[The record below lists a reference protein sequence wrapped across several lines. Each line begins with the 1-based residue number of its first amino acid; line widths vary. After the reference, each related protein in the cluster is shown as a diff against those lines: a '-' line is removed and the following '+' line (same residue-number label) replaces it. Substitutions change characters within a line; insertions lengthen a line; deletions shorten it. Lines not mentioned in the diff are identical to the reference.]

1 MTSKRVTRLSVL
13 IAVLSL
19 PAVLAAQTTCPPTTP
34 APGSTV
40 NGGLD
45 VVGTCVV
52 NQVTV
57 NGGITIESGG
67 HLQLTSSTVNGGI
80 VTLACGEIDVNV
92 TTNGGGAPTDTKS
105 SVYGGINITAS
116 DVCPPGAMSDADI
129 WTAQIQG
136 GISITGTFLSRFTPL
151 VCNNRIKGNIVIH
164 SVTSTGFT
172 LLTFGDPDESPDGVH
187 PCLGNT
193 ITGAFILSDSTFKV
207 ESNVIGGSALLMGN
221 NTLEFNGNTI
231 GGSAKCSSGT
241 VIVPGE
247 PPDSTGN
254 TVHGSNQCP
263 F

>member
-1 MTSKRVTRLSVL
+1 MITSAKKRTRILVFVAL
-13 IAVLSL
+13 LAL

-34 APGSTV
+34 PPGSSV

-45 VVGTCVV
+45 VVGICIV

-80 VTLACGEIDVNV
+80 VTLACGEIDVNA
-92 TTNGGGAPTDTKS
+92 TTNGVGTPTGTKS
-105 SVYGGINITAS
+105 SVNGGIDITAN
-116 DVCPPGAMSDADI
+116 DVCPPGAFSDADI

-136 GISITGTFLSRFTPL
+136 GISITGSFLPTTTPYI
-151 VCNNRIKGNIVIH
+151 CNNQFKGNIAIH
-164 SVTSTGFT
+164 NVTAPTGF
-172 LLTFGDPDESPDGVH
+172 TFGDPDENGCV
-187 PCLGNT
+187 GNT
-193 ITGAFILSDSTFKV
+193 VTGAFILSDSTLFKV

-221 NTLEFNGNTI
+221 NMLEFNGNTI

-241 VIVPGE
+241 IIVPGE
-247 PPDSTGN
+247 AGDQPN

-263 F
+263 

>member
-1 MTSKRVTRLSVL
+1 MIALTKRIARLLMLVGL
-13 IAVLSL
+13 LAL
-19 PAVLAAQTTCPPTTP
+19 PAVLAAQQTTCPPNP
-34 APGSTV
+34 PPGSTV

-52 NQVTV
+52 DHVTV

-80 VTLACGEIDVNV
+80 VTLACGEIDVNA
-92 TTNGGGAPTDTKS
+92 TTNGGGVPTGTHS
-105 SVYGGINITAS
+105 SVNGGIDITAS
-116 DVCPPGAMSDADI
+116 DVCTSGFSDADI

-136 GISITGTFLSRFTPL
+136 GISITGTFSPAVTPFI
-151 VCNNRIKGNIVIH
+151 CNNQFKGNIAIH
-164 SVTSTGFT
+164 SVTAPAGFV
-172 LLTFGDPDESPDGVH
+172 FGDPDEGVQS
-187 PCLGNT
+187 CVGNT
-193 ITGAFILSDSTFKV
+193 VTGAFILSDSALFKV

-247 PPDSTGN
+247 AGDQPN
-254 TVHGSNQCP
+254 TVHGSNTCP
-263 F
+263 